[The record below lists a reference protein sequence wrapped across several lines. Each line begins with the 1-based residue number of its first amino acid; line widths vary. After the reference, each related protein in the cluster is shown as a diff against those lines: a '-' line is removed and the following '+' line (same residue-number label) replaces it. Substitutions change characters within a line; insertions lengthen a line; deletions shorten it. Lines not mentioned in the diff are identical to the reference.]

1 MYVFLRENEKGEMY
15 ASALIPIIPGIP
27 IEQRY
32 TAEFLANCVY
42 TEEEVEQGWIY
53 EDGHFHEPV
62 EEVPEPPES
71 EAEEE

>member
-1 MYVFLRENEKGEMY
+1 MYVYLVDNIAYE
-15 ASALIPIIPGIP
+15 LIPAINPAFPDIP

-32 TAEFLANCVY
+32 TADFLANCVY
-42 TEEEVEQGWIY
+42 TEEEVEQGYIY
-53 EDGHFHEPV
+53 EDGHFHKPV

>member
-1 MYVFLRENEKGEMY
+1 MYVYLVDNIAYE
-15 ASALIPIIPGIP
+15 LIPAINPAFPDIP

-32 TAEFLANCVY
+32 PASFLANCVY

-62 EEVPEPPES
+62 EEVPEPPEV
-71 EAEEE
+71 EE